1 MASSPPKPASRT
13 RRVCGTSRSDARRW
27 AVLICL
33 QLNPV
38 PGDPGGNTHCPVW
51 GRTGIPAYTADRL
64 SPADFEKLRV
74 LDTCTASNAIE
85 RFGVRLRN
93 EGFVLGSVRCLF
105 PQLAPMLGY
114 AATARFRSSTPPVSG
129 RCYHD
134 RMDWWSYLASVP
146 APRVMVIQDADHSPG
161 TGALVG
167 EMHAAIGRA
176 LGCVGHVTNGA
187 VRDLP
192 AVEALGFHL
201 FAGSVAVSHSY
212 AHIVEFGEPVEIGGL
227 KIFPGDLVHG
237 DRHGVHVIPL
247 SISAEVPNMAAE
259 IQRQE
264 SELAEFC
271 RSSRFSLEAL
281 PQQLRRSFA
290 MPREAA

>member
-1 MASSPPKPASRT
+1 MP
-13 RRVCGTSRSDARRW
+13 
-27 AVLICL
+27 L
-33 QLNPV
+33 
-38 PGDPGGNTHCPVW
+38 
-51 GRTGIPAYTADRL
+51 L
-64 SPADFEKLRV
+64 SLADFEKIRV

-93 EGFVLGSVRCLF
+93 EGFVRGSVHCLF
-105 PQLAPMLGY
+105 PHFGPMLGY

-146 APRVMVIQDADHSPG
+146 APRVMVVQDADHSPG

-167 EMHAAIGRA
+167 EMHAAIGQA
-176 LGCVGHVTNGA
+176 VGCVGHVTNGV

-212 AHIVEFGEPVEIGGL
+212 AHIVEFGEPVEIDGL
-227 KIFPGDLVHG
+227 KISPGDLIHG

-247 SISAEVPNMAAE
+247 SIAAEVPKMAAD
-259 IQRQE
+259 IQRHE
-264 SELAEFC
+264 SELVRFC
-271 RSSRFSLEAL
+271 RSSRFSLEGLA
-281 PQQLRRSFA
+281 QQVRDSFA
-290 MPREAA
+290 PSERSAT